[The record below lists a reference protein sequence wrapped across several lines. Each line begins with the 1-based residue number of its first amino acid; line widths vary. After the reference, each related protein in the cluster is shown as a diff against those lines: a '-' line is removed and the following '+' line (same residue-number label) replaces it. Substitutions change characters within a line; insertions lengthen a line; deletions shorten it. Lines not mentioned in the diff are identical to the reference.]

1 MRLCY
6 MLMVPALYG
15 GVPASAH
22 KINCTALQ
30 PLRFRYTRT
39 NSSKARKPG
48 FSKALK
54 KLNKQ
59 SHYPARQ
66 LNEYKQLLIDP
77 KKTEKNVLVQDHIAA
92 DTAGGISYRK

>member
-6 MLMVPALYG
+6 MLMVSALYG
-15 GVPASAH
+15 GVPSSAH

-59 SHYPARQ
+59 SHYPAGQ
-66 LNEYKQLLIDP
+66 LNEYNNSSSTRKRP
-77 KKTEKNVLVQDHIAA
+77 KRMCWCKI
-92 DTAGGISYRK
+92 I

>member
-6 MLMVPALYG
+6 VLMVPALYG
-15 GVPASAH
+15 GVPPSAH

-30 PLRFRYTRT
+30 PLPSRYTGT

-48 FSKALK
+48 FSTARK

-77 KKTEKNVLVQDHIAA
+77 KKPEKKVLVQDHIAA
-92 DTAGGISYRK
+92 DAAGGISYRI